1 MIFCRRRCRPRKYYP
16 VNYAWSEESKS
27 KLTCLML
34 ILDAILNEA
43 FGKVQGNV
51 REVKYGPGVGQ
62 ELVQVAADQ
71 SRPLCK
77 GQVFLELTKSAL
89 K

>member
-1 MIFCRRRCRPRKYYP
+1 MNPFSVHKAIG
-16 VNYAWSEESKS
+16 
-27 KLTCLML
+27 
-34 ILDAILNEA
+34 AILKHVAKPDEPLGEVECH
-43 FGKVQGNV
+43 FRKVEN
-51 REVKYGPGVGQ
+51 GPSVGQ
-62 ELVQVAADQ
+62 VLVQVAADQ